1 MILEEKA
8 KEVGKN
14 YLDTKGIQYS
24 SIYPRIGFHEKDE
37 ILHGK
42 RIGEML
48 DVYSFHFAQLWGLQE
63 RGLVLYIDAE
73 TGEPLYIMTPHGYM
87 DIEE

>member
-1 MILEEKA
+1 MITKEEALKRG
-8 KEVGKN
+8 KE

-37 ILHGK
+37 NLHGK
-42 RIGEML
+42 RIGELL
-48 DVYSFHFAQLWGLQE
+48 DVYSFHFAQLWGLEE
-63 RGLVLYIDAE
+63 RGFVLYIDAE

-87 DIEE
+87 DIED